1 MENLKKLYDKK
12 LKYNC
17 SFTTSLNK
25 NDILLVFFLGCNDF
39 VITSN
44 YWGVVAIGQR
54 HWNNETKQAEYS
66 YIKKC
71 VSVSVCS
78 FEFILTKYERKRL
91 QTTSKIIFE
100 RIKSNNEKEKHLIN

>member
-1 MENLKKLYDKK
+1 MKNLKKLYNEK

-17 SFTTSLNK
+17 SFTTCINK
-25 NDILLVFFLGCNDF
+25 NDVLLVVFLGCNDF

-54 HWNNETKQAEYS
+54 HWNNETEQAEYQ

-71 VSVSVCS
+71 FSVSVCS
-78 FEFILTKYERKRL
+78 IEFILTKYERKRL
-91 QTTSKIIFE
+91 ETKSKIIFE
-100 RIKSNNEKEKHLIN
+100 RIKDNEKEQHFIY